1 MGKFLSAL
9 ELGAVGLLLAATSL
23 PALASET
30 PISVPEPGTLGI
42 FTIGIGGAYLVS
54 KYLRRK

>member
-1 MGKFLSAL
+1 MSKLLAAM
-9 ELGAVGLLLAATSL
+9 ELGAVGLLFATAAL
-23 PALASET
+23 PALAST
-30 PISVPEPGTLGI
+30 PTRVPEPGTLGI